1 MANNVKSNLVKLLL
15 TEGTLL
21 VPTSGFVSS
30 FTLSSRRRADKPGR
44 NGVGMALPGL
54 ASGFE
59 RAGVATGGASW
70 QVLWRGAFH
79 KKNYFQGC
87 FGSFPDFVSELL
99 EKCIISLLSL
109 IPGFYSFE
117 TLSTFVDRQLIL
129 YPISI

>member
-1 MANNVKSNLVKLLL
+1 MC
-15 TEGTLL
+15 
-21 VPTSGFVSS
+21 PVSPNQ
-30 FTLSSRRRADKPGR
+30 TQRWADKPSR

-79 KKNYFQGC
+79 YQNYFGGILGNSQI
-87 FGSFPDFVSELL
+87 FVSGLL

-109 IPGFYSFE
+109 IPGF
-117 TLSTFVDRQLIL
+117 
-129 YPISI
+129 